1 MRRRAVAAALGAAA
15 LLRVHAQG
23 SPAPADAEAVVRA
36 LIEAMAAND
45 AARIRAAFTADAS
58 QAYGDGAPKR
68 GKAFADWLQSDIIA
82 IHGRVDGAVFKADGK
97 QVVVT
102 GNYRNSRGYRAA
114 ANFLFVVE
122 DQRIVSW
129 RMRY

>member
-1 MRRRAVAAALGAAA
+1 MRRRALIA
-15 LLRVHAQG
+15 LLVATPLARAQG
-23 SPAPADAEAVVRA
+23 ASAPADPASAVRA
-36 LIEAMAAND
+36 LIDAMTAND
-45 AARIRAAFTADAS
+45 AARIRAAFAPEAS
-58 QAYGDGAPKR
+58 QAYGDGAPKS

-82 IHGRVDGAVFKADGK
+82 AHGQVDEPVFKVEGN

-102 GNYRNSRGYRAA
+102 GRYRNRQGYRAA

-122 DQRIVSW
+122 GQRIVSW